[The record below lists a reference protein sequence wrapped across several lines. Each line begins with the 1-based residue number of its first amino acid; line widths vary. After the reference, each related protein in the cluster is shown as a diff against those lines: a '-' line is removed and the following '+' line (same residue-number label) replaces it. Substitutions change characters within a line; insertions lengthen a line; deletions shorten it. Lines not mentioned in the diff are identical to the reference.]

1 MIQNLLNQFMGSGT
15 NTTSAQNIAQGMGGS
30 LGNLANKIPVGLA
43 GGAAAGSIM
52 ALLVSNKS
60 ARKFAGTAAGYGG
73 AAILGGLAYKA
84 LKSWQHSS
92 SDQAANDI
100 STRYAIKAAEDQYI
114 SNKALSP
121 NFEMKLI
128 KAMIA
133 AANADGHIDQDEQQR
148 IFQAIDEMDVSM
160 EMKAQVLTLLRQPI
174 SLTEIAQGV
183 VDMTQKSELYL
194 VSCLAINADHPSEH
208 RHLDELAQALKLPE
222 GLADQIQQQ
231 AQQALI
237 DAA

>member
-1 MIQNLLNQFMGSGT
+1 MIHNLLNQFMGSGEVASST
-15 NTTSAQNIAQGMGGS
+15 QNIAQGMGGS
-30 LGNLANKIPVGLA
+30 LSNLANKIPVGLA
-43 GGAAAGSIM
+43 GGAAAGGIM

-84 LKSWQHSS
+84 LKGWQNSS
-92 SDQAANDI
+92 RDQAANDI
-100 STRYAIKAAEDQYI
+100 STRYAIKDAEDQYI
-114 SNKALSP
+114 SNKRLSP

-133 AANADGHIDQDEQQR
+133 AANADGHIDQEEQQR
-148 IFQAIDEMDVSM
+148 IFQTIDEMEISM

-174 SLTEIAQGV
+174 SVSEIAHGV
-183 VDMTQKSELYL
+183 VDMAQKSELYL
-194 VSCLAINADHPSEH
+194 VSCLAINPDHPSEQV
-208 RHLDELAQALKLPE
+208 HLDQLAQALKLPKE
-222 GLADQIQQQ
+222 LTNEIKQQ

>member
-1 MIQNLLNQFMGSGT
+1 MIQNLLNQFMG
-15 NTTSAQNIAQGMGGS
+15 TSDTQTATQNMAQGMGGNLS
-30 LGNLANKIPVGLA
+30 NLAKKMPVGLA
-43 GGAAAGSIM
+43 GGAAAGGIM

-60 ARKFAGTAAGYGG
+60 ARKFAGTAATYGG
-73 AAILGGLAYKA
+73 AALLGGLAYKA

-92 SDQAANDI
+92 GEQAANDI

-114 SNKALSP
+114 SNKTLSP

-148 IFQAIDEMDVSM
+148 IFQAIEDMDVSM
-160 EMKAQVLTLLRQPI
+160 EMKAQVLNLLRQPI
-174 SLTEIAQGV
+174 SVEEVAQGV
-183 VDMTQKSELYL
+183 VDMTQRSELYL
-194 VSCLAINADHPSEH
+194 VSCLAINPDHPDEQA
-208 RHLDELAQALKLPE
+208 HLNQLAQALQLPK
-222 GLADQIQQQ
+222 GLTDQIQQQ

>member
-15 NTTSAQNIAQGMGGS
+15 NTPSAQNIAQGIGGN
-30 LGNLANKIPVGLA
+30 LNNLANKIPVGLA

-92 SDQAANDI
+92 NDQAANDI
-100 STRYAIKAAEDQYI
+100 STRYALKAAEDQHI

-121 NFEMKLI
+121 NFELKLI

-133 AANADGHIDQDEQQR
+133 AAKADGHIDQDEQQR

-160 EMKAQVLTLLRQPI
+160 EIKAQVLTLLRQPI
-174 SLTEIAQGV
+174 SVAEIAQGV

-208 RHLDELAQALKLPE
+208 SHLEALAQELKLPK
-222 GLADQIQQQ
+222 GLTDQIKQQ
-231 AQQALI
+231 AQQALT

>member
-1 MIQNLLNQFMGSGT
+1 MIHNLLNQFMGSGEVAPST
-15 NTTSAQNIAQGMGGS
+15 RNIAQGMGGS
-30 LGNLANKIPVGLA
+30 LSNLANMIPDGLA
-43 GGAAAGSIM
+43 GGAAAGGIM
-52 ALLVSNKS
+52 ALLLSNKS

-84 LKSWQHSS
+84 LKSWQHTSR
-92 SDQAANDI
+92 DQAANDI
-100 STRYAIKAAEDQYI
+100 STRYAIKATHDQYT
-114 SNKALSP
+114 SNKTLSP
-121 NFEMKLI
+121 NFELKLI

-148 IFQAIDEMDVSM
+148 IFQAIEEMDVSM
-160 EMKAQVLTLLRQPI
+160 EMKAQVLALLRQPI
-174 SLTEIAQGV
+174 SVDEIAQGV

-194 VSCLAINADHPSEH
+194 VSCLAINPDHPSEQV
-208 RHLDELAQALKLPE
+208 HLDQLAQALKLPE
-222 GLADQIQQQ
+222 GLTDELNQQ

>member
-1 MIQNLLNQFMGSGT
+1 MIHNLLNQFMGSGEVAP
-15 NTTSAQNIAQGMGGS
+15 SPRNIAQGMGGS
-30 LGNLANKIPVGLA
+30 LSNLANKIPVGLV
-43 GGAAAGSIM
+43 GGAAAGGIM

-84 LKSWQHSS
+84 LKSWQHTSR
-92 SDQAANDI
+92 DQAANDI
-100 STRYAIKAAEDQYI
+100 STRYAIKATHDQYT
-114 SNKALSP
+114 SSKTLSP
-121 NFEMKLI
+121 NFELKLI

-133 AANADGHIDQDEQQR
+133 AANVDGHIDQDEQQR
-148 IFQAIDEMDVSM
+148 IFQAIEEMDVSM
-160 EMKAQVLTLLRQPI
+160 EIKAQVLTLLRQPI
-174 SLTEIAQGV
+174 SVDEIAQGV

-194 VSCLAINADHPSEH
+194 VSCLAINPDHPSEQV
-208 RHLDELAQALKLPE
+208 HLDRLAQALKLPE
-222 GLADQIQQQ
+222 GLTDELNQQ